1 MQAQPATIEAD
12 LLTRAA
18 AGNAA
23 AVRALLDGY
32 GAALYGFLYARVGG
46 HAPVAED
53 LLQETLI
60 EAVRSASTFR
70 GESSLKTWLCAIARR
85 RLSRHY
91 EAERR
96 AAVVRAGLA
105 VVPESG
111 SQDGSSDG
119 SSDVDRRDEITRALG
134 ALSPLHRQVLVLK
147 YLDDRSVEEIA
158 QELGRSQVQVQS
170 LLQRARVG
178 LRVALGGRDD

>member
-1 MQAQPATIEAD
+1 MQAQPAATEAD
-12 LLTRAA
+12 LLTKAA
-18 AGNAA
+18 AGNPA

-60 EAVRSASTFR
+60 EAVRSAATFR
-70 GESSLKTWLCAIARR
+70 GESSLQTWLCAIARR

-91 EAERR
+91 EAERK
-96 AAVVRAGLA
+96 AAVVRAGLRA
-105 VVPESG
+105 VPDSA
-111 SQDGSSDG
+111 DDRSD
-119 SSDVDRRDEITRALG
+119 DIERRDQITRALG
-134 ALSPLHRQVLVLK
+134 GLPPLHRQVLVLK

-158 QELGRSQVQVQS
+158 DELGRSRVQVQS

-178 LRVALGGRDD
+178 LRQELGD

>member
-1 MQAQPATIEAD
+1 MQVQPAATEAD

-18 AGNAA
+18 AGNPV

-32 GAALYGFLYARVGG
+32 GDALYGFLYARVGG
-46 HAPVAED
+46 HAAVAED
-53 LLQETLI
+53 LLQETFL

-91 EAERR
+91 EAERK
-96 AAVVRAGLA
+96 AAVARAGLA
-105 VVPESG
+105 LVPEQAADDRG
-111 SQDGSSDG
+111 HADLE
-119 SSDVDRRDEITRALG
+119 RRDQITRALG
-134 ALSPLHRQVLVLK
+134 ALPPVHRQVLVMK
-147 YLDDRSVEEIA
+147 YLDDRSVDEIA
-158 QELGRSQVQVQS
+158 QELGRSRVQVQS

-178 LRVALGGRDD
+178 LRDEIGESG

>member
-1 MQAQPATIEAD
+1 MQAQPATKEAD
-12 LLTRAA
+12 LLTKAA

-32 GAALYGFLYARVGG
+32 GPALYGFLFARVGG
-46 HAPVAED
+46 QQTVAED

-60 EAVRSASTFR
+60 EAVRSSSTFR

-91 EAERR
+91 ESERK
-96 AAVVRAGLA
+96 AAVLRAGLTLVA
-105 VVPESG
+105 DNRSEKR
-111 SQDGSSDG
+111 SD
-119 SSDVDRRDEITRALG
+119 DVERRDEITRALG
-134 ALSPLHRQVLVLK
+134 ALPPLHRQVLVMK
-147 YLDDRSVEEIA
+147 YLDDRTAEDIA
-158 QELGRSQVQVQS
+158 PERGRSRVRVRS

-178 LRVALGGRDD
+178 LRETLGDARD

>member
-12 LLTRAA
+12 LLTKAA

-32 GAALYGFLYARVGG
+32 GPALYGFLFARVGG
-46 HAPVAED
+46 QQTVAED

-91 EAERR
+91 EAERK
-96 AAVVRAGLA
+96 AAVLRAGLTL
-105 VVPESG
+105 VPDTE
-111 SQDGSSDG
+111 SQDRSA
-119 SSDVDRRDEITRALG
+119 DVERRDEITRALG
-134 ALSPLHRQVLVLK
+134 ALPPLHRQVLGLK
-147 YLDDRSVEEIA
+147 YLDARSVEEIA
-158 QELGRSQVQVQS
+158 HGLGRSPVQVQS
-170 LLQRARVG
+170 LLQRARAG
-178 LRVALGGRDD
+178 LRQKLGERDG

>member
-1 MQAQPATIEAD
+1 MQVQPAATEAD
-12 LLTRAA
+12 LLTKAA

-32 GAALYGFLYARVGG
+32 GPALYGFLYARVGG

-96 AAVVRAGLA
+96 AAAARAGLTL
-105 VVPESG
+105 VPAGGTPDRSG
-111 SQDGSSDG
+111 EIE
-119 SSDVDRRDEITRALG
+119 RRDEITRALG
-134 ALSPLHRQVLVLK
+134 ALAPLHRQVLVMK

-158 QELGRSQVQVQS
+158 RELGRSRVQVQS

-178 LRVALGGRDD
+178 LREELGGRDV

>member
-1 MQAQPATIEAD
+1 MQAQPAATEAD
-12 LLTRAA
+12 LLTKAA
-18 AGNAA
+18 AGNPA

-91 EAERR
+91 EAERK
-96 AAVVRAGLA
+96 AAVLRAGLTA
-105 VVPESG
+105 VPDTG
-111 SQDGSSDG
+111 SPDRSAEIE
-119 SSDVDRRDEITRALG
+119 RRDEVTRALG
-134 ALSPLHRQVLVLK
+134 ALSPLHRQVLVMK
-147 YLDDRSVEEIA
+147 YLDERSVEEIA
-158 QELGRSQVQVQS
+158 EELGRSRVQVQS
-170 LLQRARVG
+170 LLQRARAG
-178 LRVALGGRDD
+178 LRQELGERNG

>member
-1 MQAQPATIEAD
+1 MQAQPASTEAD
-12 LLTRAA
+12 LLAKAA
-18 AGNAA
+18 AGNAV

-32 GAALYGFLYARVGG
+32 GPAVYGFLYARVGG
-46 HAPVAED
+46 HASVAED

-60 EAVRSASTFR
+60 EAVRSAPTFR

-96 AAVVRAGLA
+96 AAVARSGLA
-105 VVPESG
+105 LVREVG
-111 SQDGSSDG
+111 QDRSAEIE
-119 SSDVDRRDEITRALG
+119 RRDEITRALG
-134 ALSPLHRQVLVLK
+134 VLPPLHRQVLVLK
-147 YLDDRSVEEIA
+147 YLDDRTVEEIA
-158 QELGRSQVQVQS
+158 QELGRTPVQVQS

-178 LRVALGGRDD
+178 LRQKLGDDGG

>member
-1 MQAQPATIEAD
+1 MQAQPATKEAD
-12 LLTRAA
+12 LLTKAA

-32 GAALYGFLYARVGG
+32 GPALYGFLFARVGG
-46 HAPVAED
+46 QQTVAED

-60 EAVRSASTFR
+60 EAVRSASPFR

-91 EAERR
+91 EAERK
-96 AAVVRAGLA
+96 AAVVRAGLTLVRA
-105 VVPESG
+105 DHD
-111 SQDGSSDG
+111 QDGAAE
-119 SSDVDRRDEITRALG
+119 VERRDEVTRALG
-134 ALSPLHRQVLVLK
+134 ALSALHRQVLVLK

-158 QELGRSQVQVQS
+158 EELGRT
-170 LLQRARVG
+170 RV
-178 LRVALGGRDD
+178 

>member
-1 MQAQPATIEAD
+1 MQVQPAATEAD
-12 LLTRAA
+12 LLTKAA
-18 AGNAA
+18 AGEQP

-32 GAALYGFLYARVGG
+32 GPALYGFLYARVGG

-60 EAVRSASTFR
+60 EAVRSAPTFR

-85 RLSRHY
+85 RLGRHY

-105 VVPESG
+105 VVP
-111 SQDGSSDG
+111 
-119 SSDVDRRDEITRALG
+119 DVGAADRGTDIERRDEITRALG
-134 ALSPLHRQVLVLK
+134 ALPPIHRQVLVLK

-158 QELGRSQVQVQS
+158 QELGRNRVQVQS
-170 LLQRARVG
+170 LLQRARAG
-178 LRVALGGRDD
+178 LREALGDDDV

>member
-1 MQAQPATIEAD
+1 MQAQPSATEAD

-18 AGNAA
+18 AGNGA

-32 GAALYGFLYARVGG
+32 GPAVYGFLYARVGG
-46 HAPVAED
+46 HAAVAED

-91 EAERR
+91 EAERK
-96 AAVVRAGLA
+96 AAVLRAGLS
-105 VVPESG
+105 VVPDPGAPDRSADIE
-111 SQDGSSDG
+111 
-119 SSDVDRRDEITRALG
+119 RRDEITRALG
-134 ALSPLHRQVLVLK
+134 SLPPLHRQVLVLK
-147 YLDDRSVEEIA
+147 YLDDRSVDEIA
-158 QELGRSQVQVQS
+158 GELGRSRVQVQS
-170 LLQRARVG
+170 LLQRARAG
-178 LRVALGGRDD
+178 LREALGGRDV

>member
-1 MQAQPATIEAD
+1 MQAQPAATEAD
-12 LLTRAA
+12 LLKRAA
-18 AGNAA
+18 AGNPS

-46 HAPVAED
+46 HAAAAED

-91 EAERR
+91 EAERK

-105 VVPESG
+105 LVH
-111 SQDGSSDG
+111 DD
-119 SSDVDRRDEITRALG
+119 DVGDRSAEVERRDEVTRALG
-134 ALSPLHRQVLVLK
+134 VLAPVHRQVLVLK
-147 YLDDRSVEEIA
+147 YLDGRSVEEIA
-158 QELGRSQVQVQS
+158 DELGR
-170 LLQRARVG
+170 
-178 LRVALGGRDD
+178 

>member
-1 MQAQPATIEAD
+1 MQVQPAATEAD
-12 LLTRAA
+12 LLIKAA
-18 AGNAA
+18 AGNAV

-32 GAALYGFLYARVGG
+32 GPALYGFLYARVGG

-60 EAVRSASTFR
+60 EAMRSASTFR

-96 AAVVRAGLA
+96 AAMVRAGLTL
-105 VVPESG
+105 VRESG
-111 SQDGSSDG
+111 SQDRSA
-119 SSDVDRRDEITRALG
+119 DVERRDQVTRALG
-134 ALSPLHRQVLVLK
+134 ALPPLHRQVLVLK

-158 QELGRSQVQVQS
+158 EEIGRSRVQVQS

-178 LRVALGGRDD
+178 LREELGERDD

>member
-1 MQAQPATIEAD
+1 MQVQPAATEAD

-18 AGNAA
+18 AGNPV

-32 GAALYGFLYARVGG
+32 GDALYGFLYARVGG

-53 LLQETLI
+53 LLQETFL

-91 EAERR
+91 EAERK
-96 AAVVRAGLA
+96 AAVARAGLA
-105 VVPESG
+105 LVPDHGGGDRHADFE
-111 SQDGSSDG
+111 
-119 SSDVDRRDEITRALG
+119 RRDQITRALG
-134 ALSPLHRQVLVLK
+134 VLPPVHRQVLVMK

-158 QELGRSQVQVQS
+158 EELGRSRVQVQS
-170 LLQRARVG
+170 LLQRARAG
-178 LRVALGGRDD
+178 LRDEIGSRDD

>member
-1 MQAQPATIEAD
+1 MQVQPAATEAD
-12 LLTRAA
+12 LLVKAA
-18 AGNAA
+18 AGNPP

-32 GAALYGFLYARVGG
+32 GDALYGFLYARVGG

-96 AAVVRAGLA
+96 AAVVRAGLSI
-105 VVPESG
+105 VP
-111 SQDGSSDG
+111 D
-119 SSDVDRRDEITRALG
+119 DVSTHDRSADIERRDEVTRALG
-134 ALSPLHRQVLVLK
+134 ALPPLHRQVLVLK

-158 QELGRSQVQVQS
+158 TELGRSRVQVQS
-170 LLQRARVG
+170 LLQRARIG
-178 LRVALGGRDD
+178 LRERLGDRDA

>member
-1 MQAQPATIEAD
+1 MQAQPAATEAD
-12 LLTRAA
+12 LLKKAA
-18 AGNAA
+18 AGNPS

-32 GAALYGFLYARVGG
+32 GDALYGFLYARVGG

-53 LLQETLI
+53 LVQETFL

-91 EAERR
+91 EAERK
-96 AAVVRAGLA
+96 AAVARAGLA
-105 VVPESG
+105 LVPE
-111 SQDGSSDG
+111 QTADDRPHA
-119 SSDVDRRDEITRALG
+119 DLERRDEITRALG
-134 ALSPLHRQVLVLK
+134 TLPVLHRQVLVMK

-158 QELGRSQVQVQS
+158 GELGRTRVQVQS

-178 LRVALGGRDD
+178 LRVELGGQGD

>member
-1 MQAQPATIEAD
+1 MQAQPAATEAD

-18 AGNAA
+18 VGNAA
-23 AVRALLDGY
+23 AVRALLDEY

-53 LLQETLI
+53 LLQETFI
-60 EAVRSASTFR
+60 EAVRSAATFR

-91 EAERR
+91 EAERK
-96 AAVVRAGLA
+96 AAVVQAGLRA
-105 VVPESG
+105 VPDRPG
-111 SQDGSSDG
+111 DDRSD
-119 SSDVDRRDEITRALG
+119 DVERRDEITRALG
-134 ALSPLHRQVLVLK
+134 SLPPLHRQVLVLK

-158 QELGRSQVQVQS
+158 HDLGRSPVQVQS
-170 LLQRARVG
+170 LLQRARAG
-178 LRVALGGRDD
+178 LRQKLGERDG

>member
-1 MQAQPATIEAD
+1 MQAQPAASEAD
-12 LLTRAA
+12 LLTKAA
-18 AGNAA
+18 AGNAV

-32 GAALYGFLYARVGG
+32 GPALYGFLYARVGG

-96 AAVVRAGLA
+96 AAVLRAGLTL
-105 VVPESG
+105 VP
-111 SQDGSSDG
+111 DVSSDDRG
-119 SSDVDRRDEITRALG
+119 ADVDRRDEITRALG
-134 ALSPLHRQVLVLK
+134 TLPPLHRQVLVLK

-158 QELGRSQVQVQS
+158 EELGRSRVQVQS
-170 LLQRARVG
+170 LLQRARAG
-178 LRVALGGRDD
+178 LRDELGAGDD